1 MLNSTL
7 PRLIAARQYV
17 CQPLRAD
24 HAFAAESLRVV
35 PVESAREQNFQKQP
49 VPVEPARSNDKA
61 AISEGTVAPDVPAGK
76 KHDARI
82 VKVVG
87 TRRTKRHADTAQT
100 ESGGGTDRRPNAP
113 PATHGANPGLL
124 QNIAAIQG

>member
-1 MLNSTL
+1 MG
-7 PRLIAARQYV
+7 
-17 CQPLRAD
+17 
-24 HAFAAESLRVV
+24 EG
-35 PVESAREQNFQKQP
+35 
-49 VPVEPARSNDKA
+49 
-61 AISEGTVAPDVPAGK
+61 AIAPDVPAGK

-87 TRRTKRHADTAQT
+87 ARRTKRHADTAQT

-113 PATHGANPGLL
+113 PATHGTNPGLL